1 MLMEIFMFGMVL
13 LGQMQVR
20 LLVLKDL
27 QVPLDFRVLL
37 VQQVQSVLQDHREF
51 RDLQVLKVLKERL
64 VLKD

>member
-27 QVPLDFRVLL
+27 QVLLDFRVLL
-37 VQQVQSVLQDHREF
+37 VQLVQSVLQDHREF
-51 RDLQVLKVLKERL
+51 RDLQAPKVLKERL
-64 VLKD
+64 VLRD

>member
-27 QVPLDFRVLL
+27 QVLLEFRVPL
-37 VQQVQSVLQDHREF
+37 VQQVPLVLQDHREF

-64 VLKD
+64 VIRD